1 MSRIRTTALGLAL
14 TAAAS
19 ALTLGAA
26 PASASPFASAATSAT
41 LPAPAS
47 RAGDG
52 AGGTGGSAGG
62 AAEERVD
69 GAPAESTVE
78 EARLDRPVPREILRR
93 SGFDTAAPRFAD
105 ALRGARTYA
114 QAERIAV
121 RHGTELWRRAVD
133 RAQGRGPV
141 GGDLARDDDRPLYW
155 ARLGM
160 TRALR
165 AWEPATALPA
175 GARERLLDRLESA
188 SRGQD
193 AVRFPAGRGVKRVL
207 VTGFDPFTLDRDI
220 RIGNPSGAAALA
232 LDGTLVRTADGGWA
246 RVETMVFPVRWRDFA
261 DGTVERAL
269 RPHLPRVD
277 LFTTVSQGRV
287 GRFDVERYNGAWRG
301 GFADNE
307 NASETGPVPVDD
319 PDTRPQWTVTS
330 LPYAAVTAA
339 ATGPFPVY
347 DNTAVTEVPAGAAQP
362 VVRPDGPTPGS
373 AARAGGGGDYL
384 SNEIAYR
391 ATLLRDRLGLTGLPG
406 GHLHTP
412 VLQFGAGNADA
423 VEDPA
428 YLRNRA
434 AITAQVRS
442 VIAVAAGAGGGAGAA
457 GGVAEAEG
465 AGGPGGVRR

>member
-1 MSRIRTTALGLAL
+1 M
-14 TAAAS
+14 
-19 ALTLGAA
+19 
-26 PASASPFASAATSAT
+26 
-41 LPAPAS
+41 
-47 RAGDG
+47 
-52 AGGTGGSAGG
+52 AGGDVEGRA
-62 AAEERVD
+62 D
-69 GAPAESTVE
+69 GAPAGPTVE

-175 GARERLLDRLESA
+175 GARERLVDRLESA

-207 VTGFDPFTLDRDI
+207 MTGFDPFTLDRDI
-220 RIGNPSGAAALA
+220 RIGNPSGAAALS

-307 NASETGPVPVDD
+307 NASQTGPVPVDD
-319 PDTRPQWTVTS
+319 PATRPQWTVTS
-330 LPYAAVTAA
+330 LPYAAITAA
-339 ATGPFPVY
+339 AAGPFPMY

-391 ATLLRDRLGLTGLPG
+391 ATLLRDRLGLPGLPG

-412 VLQFGAGNADA
+412 VLQFGADNADA
-423 VEDPA
+423 VEDPT

-442 VIAVAAGAGGGAGAA
+442 VIAVAAGTGGGSEGAGGGS
-457 GGVAEAEG
+457 EG